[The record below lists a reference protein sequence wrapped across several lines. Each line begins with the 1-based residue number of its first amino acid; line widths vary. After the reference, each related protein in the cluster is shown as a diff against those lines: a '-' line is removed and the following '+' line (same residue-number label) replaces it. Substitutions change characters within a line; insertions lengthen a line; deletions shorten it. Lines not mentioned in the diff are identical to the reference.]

1 MDASHVLFGLG
12 VATASYTT
20 LRFLRFI
27 YLYTRPSSIK
37 RYLYGDNPW
46 ALVTGASDGIGL
58 GVAQELATNGFN
70 IILHGRNPEKLERT
84 KIRLHGEHQNVH
96 FRTAV
101 LNASTA
107 TSQQVDEFVASIDG
121 LNLTVLVNNV
131 GGGAKIQP
139 LEKNT
144 AEELDFLINVNAR
157 FPTQLTRA
165 LLPKLTR
172 ADGPTLIMNIGSLAD
187 SGVPYATVYGGSK
200 AFNMAMS
207 SSLAVEVKT
216 EGKNIEVL
224 AIPVGRVTDV
234 AHSREPASFF
244 TPTARIMARG
254 CVGRVGCGR
263 QVVVGYVGHAMQ
275 KFVIDLLPSIVFE
288 MLVVPTMK
296 DRKEKE
302 ERKKL

>member
-1 MDASHVLFGLG
+1 METSHVVFGFG
-12 VATASYTT
+12 VAAISYIS

-37 RYLYGDNPW
+37 RYLYGDSPW

-58 GVAQELATNGFN
+58 GIAHELAANGFN
-70 IILHGRNPEKLERT
+70 VVLHGRNPEKLERT
-84 KIRLHGEHQNVH
+84 KIQLEGEYENVR

-101 LNASTA
+101 LNASSA
-107 TSQQVDEFVASIDG
+107 TSQQLGKLVASLDS
-121 LNLTVLVNNV
+121 LNLTILVNNV

-139 LEKNT
+139 LEMNT

-157 FPTQLTRA
+157 FPAQLSKT
-165 LLPKLTR
+165 LLPKLART
-172 ADGPTLIMNIGSLAD
+172 DGPTLIMNIGSLAD
-187 SGVPYATVYGGSK
+187 SSVPYATVYGGSK

-207 SSLAVEVKT
+207 SSLAVEVKA

-234 AHSREPASFF
+234 AHNKERASFF
-244 TPTARIMARG
+244 TPTARTMARA
-254 CVGRVGCGR
+254 CVDRVGCGR

-275 KFVIDLLPSIVFE
+275 KFLIDQSPSIVFE

>member
-37 RYLYGDNPW
+37 RYLYGDSPW

-58 GVAQELATNGFN
+58 GIAQELATNGFN
-70 IILHGRNPEKLERT
+70 IILHGRNPEKLERI
-84 KIRLHGEHQNVH
+84 KIQLQGGHENVH

-107 TSQQVDEFVASIDG
+107 TSQQIDDLVASIDG

-157 FPTQLTRA
+157 FPTQLTKA

-234 AHSREPASFF
+234 AHSKEPASFF

-254 CVGRVGCGR
+254 CVDRVGCGR
-263 QVVVGYVGHAMQ
+263 QVVVGYVGHAIQ
-275 KFVIDLLPSIVFE
+275 KFIVDLLPSIVFE